1 MQMQLDL
8 DESEADYYE
17 NVANALSEKIDR
29 ITEEMEGLRNLCEVV
44 QIERETLIV
53 SIEVLKMESNSKDE
67 EVRNASKLIDNMK
80 ESMSEKDELLNK
92 ISLERDEAV
101 ALIENLD
108 PDSNSNTMA
117 RIANHD
123 NELLAQL
130 ELAESKIHVRQYR

>member
-8 DESEADYYE
+8 NESDADHYE
-17 NVANALSEKIDR
+17 NVANGLLEKIDR
-29 ITEEMEGLRNLCEVV
+29 ITEERDGLQILFEAV
-44 QIERETLIV
+44 QKERENLII

-67 EVRNASKLIDNMK
+67 EVRNASKLLDNMNDQ
-80 ESMSEKDELLNK
+80 MLQKDELLNK

-117 RIANHD
+117 RIAAAD

-130 ELAESKIHVRQYR
+130 EMAESKIHVRQFR

>member
-8 DESEADYYE
+8 NESDADHYE
-17 NVANALSEKIDR
+17 NVANGLLEKIDR
-29 ITEEMEGLRNLCEVV
+29 ITEERDGLQILCEAV
-44 QIERETLIV
+44 QLERENLII

-67 EVRNASKLIDNMK
+67 EVRNASKLLDNMNDQ
-80 ESMSEKDELLNK
+80 MLQKDELLNK

-117 RIANHD
+117 RIAAAD

-130 ELAESKIHVRQYR
+130 EMAESKIHVRQFR

>member
-8 DESEADYYE
+8 NESDADHYE
-17 NVANALSEKIDR
+17 NVANGLLEKIDR
-29 ITEEMEGLRNLCEVV
+29 ITEERDGLQILCQAV
-44 QIERETLIV
+44 QKERENLII

-67 EVRNASKLIDNMK
+67 EVRNASKLLDNMNDQ
-80 ESMSEKDELLNK
+80 MLLKDELLNK

-117 RIANHD
+117 RIAAAD

-130 ELAESKIHVRQYR
+130 EMAESKIHVRQFR